1 MKTSPVSRFLALA
14 SVASF
19 ALVATTFADVYT
31 GKVNDDDPADG
42 ILTVTSEVDEST
54 KEFHVSAETL
64 ILGADG
70 KPSQLMNLI
79 TGTRVTLE
87 VDPGPANVAKKITV
101 LPDASQQV
109 P

>member
-1 MKTSPVSRFLALA
+1 MKISPVSRLLAIA
-14 SVASF
+14 FISSF

-42 ILTVTSEVDEST
+42 MLTVTSEVDEST
-54 KEFHVSAETL
+54 KDFQVSAGTP
-64 ILGADG
+64 IVGADG
-70 KPSQLMNLI
+70 KASQLMNLI
-79 TGTRVTLE
+79 TGTRVTIE